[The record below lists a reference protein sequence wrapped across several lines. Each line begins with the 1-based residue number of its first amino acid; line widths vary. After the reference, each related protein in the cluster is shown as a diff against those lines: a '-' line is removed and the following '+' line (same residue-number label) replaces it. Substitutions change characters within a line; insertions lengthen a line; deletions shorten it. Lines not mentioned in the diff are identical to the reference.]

1 MSEPFRRVPEGISID
16 LPDPLRT
23 WLAEQARA
31 TANDAV
37 QMEHPVH
44 RRLLGPIDP
53 SQDHD
58 DPVTELQRQFGVE
71 GSLGV
76 LIETAHASLLSEEQ
90 AEEWIRALQL
100 ILAATAARLAIT
112 NEETLSRLSEENA
125 EIVTTLQ
132 AGISLMIDALDA

>member
-1 MSEPFRRVPEGISID
+1 MQSKWNTPSI
-16 LPDPLRT
+16 
-23 WLAEQARA
+23 
-31 TANDAV
+31 
-37 QMEHPVH
+37 
-44 RRLLGPIDP
+44 
-53 SQDHD
+53 
-58 DPVTELQRQFGVE
+58 VE

-112 NEETLSRLSEENA
+112 DEETLSRLSEENA

>member
-1 MSEPFRRVPEGISID
+1 
-16 LPDPLRT
+16 LRT

-31 TANDAV
+31 AATDAV

-76 LIETAHASLLSEEQ
+76 LIETAHESLLSEEQ

-112 NEETLSRLSEENA
+112 DEETLSRLSEENA